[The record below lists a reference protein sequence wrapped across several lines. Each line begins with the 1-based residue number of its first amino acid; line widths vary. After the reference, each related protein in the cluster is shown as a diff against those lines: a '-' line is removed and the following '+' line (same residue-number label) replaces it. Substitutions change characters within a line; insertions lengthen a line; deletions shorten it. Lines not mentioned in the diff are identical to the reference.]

1 MEKIRLIE
9 VGPRDGFQNICE
21 FIPTEVKL
29 NIIDMLVQAGVKN
42 IMVTSFV
49 SPRAIPQM
57 QDAEEVAKT
66 CLERYSG
73 LHLSALVPNLRGA
86 QNAVAAGLRELTV
99 VISVSE
105 AHNKANVN
113 RTTEES
119 FEDLKKILEACP
131 DAEVTLDLAT
141 VFGCPFMGEV
151 KLDQVRAAVQRAY
164 DLGIRSI
171 DLCDTIGVAYPTQV
185 REYVTAMLR
194 EYPDVMFG
202 VHIHDTRNMGIANTL
217 AAIESGIT
225 TAQAALG
232 GLGGCPFA
240 PGASGNT
247 SSEDLVYMLNHMGY
261 ETGISF
267 EKLLAAARYTYDHVD
282 GNYSGHHI
290 FISPEGKKQPV

>member
-1 MEKIRLIE
+1 MDKIRLIE
-9 VGPRDGFQNICE
+9 VGPRDGFQNICD

-29 NIIDMLVQAGVKN
+29 HVIDMLAEAGVQN

-57 QDAEEVAKT
+57 RDAEEIAKA
-66 CLERYSG
+66 CLARYPR

-86 QNAVAAGLRELTV
+86 QNAIAAGLRELTV

-113 RTTEES
+113 RTPEES
-119 FEDLKKILEACP
+119 FEDLKKILDACP
-131 DAEVTLDLAT
+131 EAEVTLDLAT
-141 VFGCPFMGEV
+141 VFGCPFVGEV
-151 KLDQVRAAVQRAY
+151 KLDQVRAAVQQAY
-164 DLGIRSI
+164 DMGIRSI
-171 DLCDTIGVAYPTQV
+171 DLCDTIGVAHPAQV
-185 REYVTAMLR
+185 REYVSALLK
-194 EYPDVMFG
+194 EYPDVTFG
-202 VHIHDTRNMGIANTL
+202 VHIHDTRNMGVANTL

-225 TAQAALG
+225 TVQAALG

-247 SSEDLVYMLNHMGY
+247 SSEDLVYMLNRMGY
-261 ETGISF
+261 DTGIDF
-267 EKLLAAARYTYDHVD
+267 GKLLAAARYAHGNIS

-290 FISPEGKKQPV
+290 FISPERKELFI